1 MSELIRAYEDVAIL
15 NPETAARIANFEKV
29 IKEAKER
36 EDELKRAIL
45 EEMESKNLLKVE
57 TDDLVISYIAPSDRE
72 TLDSKALRKELPDI
86 YDAYVRITPVKSSL
100 RVRVK

>member
-45 EEMESKNLLKVE
+45 AEMESKNLLKVE